1 MGNLYFLQT
10 VGGPSKRK
18 KIRGPWVGTCPV
30 CPLVKTALA
39 PRREREPIY
48 VPGALVLAVEV
59 DRLLGD
65 ESVGPS
71 HLIEHVRHP
80 VLDTAV
86 RDDRVAVVHHF
97 ALARAHRHHDRLV
110 VDALLDTQLR
120 DVVKHLQ
127 QSTRQSFLR
136 STVKLKMFLN

>member
-1 MGNLYFLQT
+1 MGNLYLFYRQLGAHLKEKNPGAL
-10 VGGPSKRK
+10 GGH
-18 KIRGPWVGTCPV
+18 VPV

-48 VPGALVLAVEV
+48 GPGALVLAVEV

-86 RDDRVAVVHHF
+86 RDDRVAVVHRF

-110 VDALLDTQLR
+110 VDALLDSQLR